1 MSTKNK
7 IIPSTKKPKQSIK
20 KKLALDSYASSLQL
34 TRYKL
39 NQFYQSKYN
48 EKRIKGELDYENKSP
63 KHQSTYFL
71 KDSFL
76 LEKLTS
82 RKNKED
88 NIMDTNK
95 PYKFERD
102 LFDNQ
107 YHERIK
113 SFNERR
119 KKAMIDFNI
128 NYSLSESMNKM
139 NTSNQKQ
146 ISSNNC
152 TVPMSYYRSNLT
164 TEIPERK
171 KPITEQCSVC
181 GSKVE
186 KNEISQM
193 SCDKTVSISD
203 NSLYRKSYS

>member
-7 IIPSTKKPKQSIK
+7 IIPSTKKTKQPKTSKI
-20 KKLALDSYASSLQL
+20 AVDSYATSLQL

-39 NQFYQSKYN
+39 NQFYQSKFN
-48 EKRIKGELDYENKSP
+48 EKRVKGELDYENKSP

-82 RKNKED
+82 RKDKED
-88 NIMDTNK
+88 SFINSNK

-113 SFNERR
+113 AFNERR

-128 NYSLSESMNKM
+128 NYSLSESMNKL
-139 NTSNQKQ
+139 NTSNKKQ
-146 ISSNNC
+146 VSPDSC
-152 TVPMSYYRSNLT
+152 KVPMSYYRSNLT

-171 KPITEQCSVC
+171 NQVTEQCSVC
-181 GSKVE
+181 GSKIE

-193 SCDKTVSISD
+193 SCDKTVSVSD
-203 NSLYRKSYS
+203 NSLYRKSYL